1 MAIWD
6 DVVPVADR
14 EAYGK
19 YTQLASVGMGRR
31 PVILV
36 VDMTASFID
45 ERYST
50 GCGPPARD
58 AVIATASLLDCARNV
73 DVPRIFAVWE
83 AGALPEEIGYWKCQH
98 PRVVGGDTSDLPHPN
113 SLPPELGARKD
124 ELVVARSKAS
134 AFFGSNLAGILA
146 FHRADTVVVAGIS
159 TSGCV
164 RATVVDAFSLNYRVI
179 IPEECVADRVI
190 VPHKVNLFDMHMK
203 YADVLP
209 LKSVIA
215 QLHAIPRMA
224 TDDTSAAERD
234 VDFITKNSVF

>member
-6 DVVPVADR
+6 DVVPAEDR

-19 YTQLASVGMGRR
+19 YTQLANVGMGQR
-31 PVILV
+31 PVVLV

-45 ERYST
+45 ERFST
-50 GCGPPARD
+50 GCGQAARE
-58 AVIATASLLDCARNV
+58 AVKATASLLDCARGV
-73 DVPRIFAVWE
+73 GVPRIFAVWE
-83 AGALPEEIGYWKCQH
+83 GGALPEEIGYWKCQR
-98 PRVVGGDTSDLPHPN
+98 PRVVGGDTSNLPDPN
-113 SLPPELGARKD
+113 SLPPELGARQD
-124 ELVVARSKAS
+124 ELVLARGKAS

-146 FHRADTVVVAGIS
+146 YHRADTVVVAGIS

-179 IPEECVADRVI
+179 VPEECVADRVV

-209 LKSVIA
+209 LESVIA
-215 QLHAIPRMA
+215 QLQAIPSMA
-224 TDDTSAAERD
+224 A
-234 VDFITKNSVF
+234 